1 MSRIITTTVYT
12 LDELSCP
19 ARKKPATGTV
29 SIMLTA
35 TGMKTCMKTSGRSV
49 TFSGLTS
56 ASAFSGS
63 ATAGLWKS
71 RASGSA
77 DSAAVGRSLFEGR
90 WHWQPATVR
99 RIRKYAPQ
107 EHELHRIAD
116 ALQAVQK
123 RNFWQ
128 LQAEISHR
136 GRYCHPYSMDIT
148 VTRNSPTGQAM
159 TADAEAAVSE
169 VLRDLAFWLYRQLE
183 NEYDWLTS
191 DAAVDEALLI
201 NEYTFTEAGLRAG

>member
-12 LDELSCP
+12 LHELSST
-19 ARKKPATGTV
+19 AQEKPATGTV

-35 TGMKTCMKTSGRSV
+35 TGMKTCMRTSGRSV
-49 TFSGLTS
+49 AFSELTS

-77 DSAAVGRSLFEGR
+77 DSAAGDGACFEGR
-90 WHWQPATVR
+90 WHWQPATPR
-99 RIRKYAPQ
+99 KIREYAPQ
-107 EHELHRIAD
+107 DRELHRIAD

-148 VTRNSPTGQAM
+148 VTRNSPTGQAL

-169 VLRDLAFWLYRQLE
+169 ALRDWPSGCTASWK
-183 NEYDWLTS
+183 TS
-191 DAAVDEALLI
+191 
-201 NEYTFTEAGLRAG
+201 TTG